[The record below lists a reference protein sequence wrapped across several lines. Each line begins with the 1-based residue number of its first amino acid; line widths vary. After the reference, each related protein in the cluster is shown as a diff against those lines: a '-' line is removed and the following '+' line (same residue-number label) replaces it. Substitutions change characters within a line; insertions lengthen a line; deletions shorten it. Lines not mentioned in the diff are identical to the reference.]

1 MEVPGR
7 SSSVIWRNQHRSVK
21 YPMIAETIETNRMTN
36 LPRTDETEARP
47 ALFDERPGFRINRVV
62 YGLFLLKRRAFLRFF
77 SLCLLIFFRRFLI
90 TEPIQKPPI
99 LENESQSG
107 ILSDCA
113 SF

>member
-1 MEVPGR
+1 
-7 SSSVIWRNQHRSVK
+7 
-21 YPMIAETIETNRMTN
+21 MIAETIEKNSIAN

-47 ALFDERPGFRINRVV
+47 ALFDERPGFRIKRVF

-99 LENESQSG
+99 PEDESQIGS
-107 ILSDCA
+107 LSDCA
-113 SF
+113 GF